1 MWEIY
6 RIGLSLGLGIATG
19 LLLCGLLAPRRAL
32 VFAVAAV
39 AAAAGFGVGWAIGGW
54 HEAIAGA
61 AGGGLA
67 TLVAGP
73 VTARTLEG
81 GGTRS
86 GTAVL
91 FFASALVFAGV
102 AFVPFLGY
110 LDDLII
116 VRSEAC
122 NTTRSLVKSW
132 WGSGSSRTRPDRSAP
147 GPRERIIPSTSAL
160 STSTSMRP

>member
-1 MWEIY
+1 MSIEKCISLQKEQLNAAASSASTLPFGMWEIY
-6 RIGLSLGLGIATG
+6 RIGLSLGLGIAIG

-54 HEAIAGA
+54 QEAIAGA

-110 LDDLII
+110 LEVAAVQALAA
-116 VRSEAC
+116 RA
-122 NTTRSLVKSW
+122 R
-132 WGSGSSRTRPDRSAP
+132 RRRPDRYA
-147 GPRERIIPSTSAL
+147 GLRTLARD
-160 STSTSMRP
+160 

>member
-1 MWEIY
+1 MRVYTPLGMWEIY

-110 LDDLII
+110 LEVAAVPALAA
-116 VRSEAC
+116 RA
-122 NTTRSLVKSW
+122 R
-132 WGSGSSRTRPDRSAP
+132 RRRPDRYA
-147 GPRERIIPSTSAL
+147 GLRTLARD
-160 STSTSMRP
+160 

>member
-6 RIGLSLGLGIATG
+6 RIGLSLGLGIAIG

-110 LDDLII
+110 LE
-116 VRSEAC
+116 VAAA
-122 NTTRSLVKSW
+122 
-132 WGSGSSRTRPDRSAP
+132 PDEFAY
-147 GPRERIIPSTSAL
+147 
-160 STSTSMRP
+160 